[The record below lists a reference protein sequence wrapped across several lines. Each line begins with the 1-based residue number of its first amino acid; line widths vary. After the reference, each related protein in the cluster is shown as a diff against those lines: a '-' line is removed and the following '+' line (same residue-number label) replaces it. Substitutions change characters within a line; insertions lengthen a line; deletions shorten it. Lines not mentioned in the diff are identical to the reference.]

1 MYCPQCG
8 QQQVSGELRF
18 CSRCGFQLN
27 GVTQLL
33 EAGGE
38 LPGLNKV
45 EQRRRRS
52 PRYEG
57 VRQGVI
63 LMFAAMV
70 LVPLAN
76 LIGDGGEVLPVT
88 LIMLGLMRL
97 LYAVIFQEGEASRKK
112 REAQPS
118 YVPPPMPQ
126 QMNAGGARGG
136 GGGGALPPAQSVP
149 VGSYAARRV
158 ETAEIVQ
165 PPSVTEHTTKLLNN
179 RDDYDEPASS

>member
-38 LPGLNKV
+38 LPGLTKA

-57 VRQGVI
+57 VRQGVV

-76 LIGDGGEVLPVT
+76 LIGEGGEVLPVT

-97 LYAVIFQEGEASRKK
+97 LYAVIFQESEASRKK

-118 YVPPPMPQ
+118 YAPPVMPQ

-136 GGGGALPPAQSVP
+136 GALPPSQSVP
-149 VGSYAARRV
+149 VGSYAARRA

-165 PPSVTEHTTKLLNN
+165 PPSVTERTTKLLDN
-179 RDDYDEPASS
+179 RDEYDQPAS

>member
-8 QQQVSGELRF
+8 QQRVSDELRF

-63 LMFAAMV
+63 LMFAAMA
-70 LVPLAN
+70 LAPLAN
-76 LIGDGGEVLPVT
+76 FIGKGGEVLPAT
-88 LIMLGLMRL
+88 FIMLGLMRL

-118 YVPPPMPQ
+118 YAPPAMPQ
-126 QMNAGGARGG
+126 QLNAGGARA
-136 GGGGALPPAQSVP
+136 GGGGALPPAQSIP
-149 VGSYAARRV
+149 VGSYAARRA

-165 PPSVTEHTTKLLNN
+165 PPSVTEHTTKLLDN
-179 RDDYDEPASS
+179 RDEYDEPAS